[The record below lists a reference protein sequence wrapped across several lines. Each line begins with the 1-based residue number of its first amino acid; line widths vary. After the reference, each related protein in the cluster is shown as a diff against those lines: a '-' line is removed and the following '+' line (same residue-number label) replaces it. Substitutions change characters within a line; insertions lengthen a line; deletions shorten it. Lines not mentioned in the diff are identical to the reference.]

1 VAEAGG
7 KAVECGVECGKCGL
21 VLDERSDIPM
31 EKRQPCPRCGSTS
44 RTVDG
49 AATLEAAVSTS
60 VRGEVERALNDI
72 RLAVLGILVGIALTV
87 GFGVPGN
94 WWVQVL
100 AGVAAFAA
108 AAFLIWWR
116 PARKRLMAFMH
127 RITGH

>member
-1 VAEAGG
+1 VAQAGG
-7 KAVECGVECGKCGL
+7 KAVECGECGL
-21 VLDERSDIPM
+21 VLDERSDIPA
-31 EKRQPCPRCGSTS
+31 EERQPCPRCGSTT
-44 RTVDG
+44 RTAYG
-49 AATLEAAVSTS
+49 AATLEVGVSMS
-60 VRGEVERALNDI
+60 ARGEVERALNDI

-94 WWVQVL
+94 WYVQVL